1 MLKCKEMEIGVEQIG
16 GMARYIRAR
25 AFSHFYA
32 FAPSAFFSLRACI
45 ARKNMRYG
53 GGAALRLEGEW

>member
-45 ARKNMRYG
+45 TCKNMPIGR
-53 GGAALRLEGEW
+53 